1 MRGKAVLIILLL
13 IGTALPFVSASGE
26 KPLVVASI
34 TPLASIVE
42 EAFGDS
48 VDVVYLI
55 PPGIDPHEYQLTA
68 QQVEMLGKADVI
80 VTTGGHLPAEQR
92 MVELQKEGAIRGKV
106 LLIEN
111 YQKFGFRY
119 MREHWYNEKNNPH
132 GIWLDPYNA
141 IAIAAAVEDSLAE
154 RYPYDANL
162 YEDRFEKFRLKVE
175 SIAEAYRR
183 AVSEISRESKAVI
196 QMPPD
201 QYAVEWLGIEAVASI
216 KPEEEVP
223 AVGVEELLNRA
234 ENATLIVYS
243 KNSPEQLKNAALEL
257 SAKSGRPL
265 ADITVFWKDR
275 PYTEVLEENTAGILK
290 ALSGTGAAERP
301 IRSTSWMP
309 YVWAALI
316 VGIVLGA
323 AVGFIMKA

>member
-1 MRGKAVLIILLL
+1 MRAAALL
-13 IGTALPFVSASGE
+13 ILMLIGMALPLTTASE
-26 KPLVVASI
+26 QKPLVVASV
-34 TPLASIVE
+34 TPLASIVK

-68 QQVEMLGKADVI
+68 RQVEMLGRADVI

-92 MVELQKEGAIRGKV
+92 MVELQEEGLIKGKV
-106 LLIEN
+106 LLIED
-111 YQKFGFRY
+111 YRKSGFRY
-119 MREHWYNEKNNPH
+119 MREHWYSEKNNPH

-141 IAIAAAVEDSLAE
+141 IAIAEAVKTALTGRYPGNAAVYEAE
-154 RYPYDANL
+154 
-162 YEDRFEKFRLKVE
+162 FERFRLRVE

-183 AVSEISRESKAVI
+183 AVSKTAPESRAVI

-201 QYAVEWLGIEAVASI
+201 QYAVEWLGIKAVASI

-223 AVGVEELLNRA
+223 ALGIDGLVKTA
-234 ENATLIVYS
+234 ENSTLIVYS
-243 KNSPEQLKNAALEL
+243 STSPEQLKKAAFEL

-265 ADITVFWKDR
+265 ADITVFWKDA
-275 PYTEVLEENTAGILK
+275 PYTEILENNTAAIIN
-290 ALSGTGAAERP
+290 ALSGTGVVEKPAGSNTRMEYILA
-301 IRSTSWMP
+301 S
-309 YVWAALI
+309 LI

-323 AVGFIMKA
+323 AVGFIMKG